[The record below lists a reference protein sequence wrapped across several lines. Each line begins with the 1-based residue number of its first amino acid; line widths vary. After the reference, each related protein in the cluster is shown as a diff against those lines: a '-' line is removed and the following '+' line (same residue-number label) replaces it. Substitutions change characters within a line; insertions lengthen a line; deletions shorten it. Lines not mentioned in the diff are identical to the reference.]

1 MATLFEPRSSSSA
14 SGGALFRRAA
24 WAVLAY
30 NVFIVVWGAFVRA
43 SGSGNGCGDHWPA
56 CNGAVIPPSPTLQT
70 IIEFTHRVSSGVSLV
85 AVAGLCFWAFRAFPR
100 AHPVRRAASLSMFF
114 LIVEAL
120 LGAGLVLL
128 KYVGADQSI
137 GRAFYLAAHLANTLL
152 LLAALTATAWLAAR
166 PNHPV
171 SWRSIPVAL
180 RISLP
185 FALLVGVTGAIAAL
199 GDTLFPATS
208 LAAGLH
214 QDFAPAAHFL
224 LRLRLAHP
232 ALAVLSAAFIAYAA
246 YTLLR
251 SHPASG
257 AAVLLLVLVQLCA
270 GLLNVALLAPV
281 WMQLLHL
288 FLADLLWIALVY
300 LALETTRSIT
310 VSR

>member
-1 MATLFEPRSSSSA
+1 MATQTEPRSAA
-14 SGGALFRRAA
+14 SGAIFRRAA

-70 IIEFTHRVSSGVSLV
+70 IVEFTHRVSSGLSLL
-85 AVAGLCFWAFRAFPR
+85 AVAALCVWAFRAFPR
-100 AHPVRRAASLSMFF
+100 AHPVRRAASLSMLF

-137 GRAFYLAAHLANTLL
+137 GRAFYLAAHLSNTLL
-152 LLAALTATAWLAAR
+152 LLAALTATAWLASR
-166 PNHPV
+166 PHHPLA
-171 SWRSIPVAL
+171 WRRIPNVL

-185 FALLVGVTGAIAAL
+185 LALLVGVTGAIAAL
-199 GDTLFPATS
+199 GDTLFPASS

-232 ALAVLSAAFIAYAA
+232 ALAILSAAIFAYAA
-246 YTLLR
+246 YTLLGP
-251 SHPASG
+251 HPASS
-257 AAVLLLVLVQLCA
+257 AAVLILVLVQLCA
-270 GLLNVALLAPV
+270 GVLNVALLAPV

-300 LALETTRSIT
+300 LALETTRSVT
-310 VSR
+310 APR

>member
-1 MATLFEPRSSSSA
+1 MATQTEPRSFA
-14 SGGALFRRAA
+14 STPGRALFRRAA
-24 WAVLAY
+24 WGVLGY

-56 CNGAVIPPSPTLQT
+56 CNGAIIPPSPTLQT
-70 IIEFTHRVSSGVSLV
+70 IIEFTHRVSSGVSLL
-85 AVAGLCFWAFRAFPR
+85 AVAGLCLWAFRTFPR

-137 GRAFYLAAHLANTLL
+137 GRGFYLAAHLANTLL

-166 PNHPV
+166 PNVPV
-171 SWRSIPVAL
+171 SWRPITVAL
-180 RISLP
+180 RVSLAL
-185 FALLVGVTGAIAAL
+185 ALLVGVTGAIAAL
-199 GDTLFPATS
+199 GDTLFPASS

-224 LRLRLAHP
+224 IRLRLAHP
-232 ALAVLSAAFIAYAA
+232 ALAILSSAFFAYAA
-246 YTLLR
+246 YTLVR
-251 SHPASG
+251 SHPASS
-257 AAVLLLVLVQLCA
+257 AAVLILVFVQLCA
-270 GLLNVALLAPV
+270 GALNVALLAPV

-288 FLADLLWIALVY
+288 FLADALWIALVY
-300 LALETTRSIT
+300 LSLETTRSVT